1 MRVHVKWFL
10 FVAATAVICSG
21 PARCYAQ
28 SESTPPPPPPP
39 VAAAAQSDPDL
50 DLVVEEPDFSLAALP
65 TTLRMP
71 RGKFAFR
78 LTHRFTRP
86 IAQGDVGDFF
96 ADFFGFDSAAR
107 IGFEVRY
114 GILPG
119 TEFAV
124 HRTNDR
130 SIQFTGQHEIMRYEP
145 DKHFLTV
152 HALGAIEGGNNFSED
167 FGETFGAVVSLPFR
181 GWGALY
187 AEPIFVVNSNID
199 PFDEEGDQNTF
210 MIGFGGR
217 WRLGKTSKTYV
228 VAEYVPRLAGYRP
241 GVDHASFAI
250 EKRAGGHLFQFNV
263 SNDLGTT
270 FRQIAESGPRND
282 WFVGFNLTRKFW

>member
-10 FVAATAVICSG
+10 FVAATAVILSA
-21 PARCYAQ
+21 PAPCFAQ
-28 SESTPPPPPPP
+28 SESTPPPPPP
-39 VAAAAQSDPDL
+39 AAAAVQSDPDL
-50 DLVVEEPDFSLAALP
+50 DLVVEEPDFALATLP

-71 RGKFAFR
+71 KGKFAFR

-114 GILPG
+114 GIVSG

-130 SIQFTGQHEIMRYEP
+130 SIQFTGQHELMRYEP
-145 DKHFLTV
+145 GKHFLTL
-152 HALGAIEGGNNFSED
+152 HALAAIEGGNNFSED
-167 FGETFGAVVSLPFR
+167 FGEAFGAVLSLPFQ

-187 AEPIFVVNSNID
+187 AEPIFVVNSNTD
-199 PFDEEGDQNTF
+199 PFDEEGEQNTF

-217 WRLGKTSKTYV
+217 WRLGKNSKTYV
-228 VAEYVPRLAGYRP
+228 VAEVVPRLAGYRP
-241 GVDHASFAI
+241 GVEHTSFAI
-250 EKRAGGHLFQFNV
+250 ERRAGGHLFQFNV

-282 WFVGFNLTRKFW
+282 WYVGFNLTRKFW

>member
-1 MRVHVKWFL
+1 MRVHVNRFL
-10 FVAATAVICSG
+10 FVAAIAAIFSS
-21 PARCYAQ
+21 PALCFAQ
-28 SESTPPPPPPP
+28 SETTPPP
-39 VAAAAQSDPDL
+39 AAPAIAVAAQSDPDL
-50 DLVVEEPDFSLAALP
+50 DLVVEEPDFTLAALP

-71 RGKFAFR
+71 KGKFAFR

-130 SIQFTGQHEIMRYEP
+130 AIQFTGQHELIRHEAG
-145 DKHFLTV
+145 KHFLTV
-152 HALGAIEGGNNFSED
+152 HALAAIEGRNNFSEE
-167 FGETFGAVVSLPFR
+167 FGETFGAVVSLPFQ

-187 AEPIFVVNSNID
+187 AEPMFVINSNTD
-199 PFDEEGDQNTF
+199 PFDEEGEQNTF

-217 WRLGKTSKTYV
+217 WRLGKNSRTYV
-228 VAEYVPRLAGYRP
+228 VAEVVPRLAGYKP
-241 GVDHASFAI
+241 GVEHTSFAI
-250 EKRAGGHLFQFNV
+250 EKRAGGHLFQFSV
-263 SNDLGTT
+263 SNDLGTS
-270 FRQIAESGPRND
+270 FRQIALSGPRND
-282 WFVGFNLTRKFW
+282 WYVGFNLTRKFW